1 MPLLGSEFKMP
12 NFRPCRPATIPEPPL
27 FEESTAVSDLLTI
40 SFFTGTT
47 GLLGGTGG
55 GTPLPRAGFLL
66 LEEAESV
73 SGFLA
78 VEAAVD

>member
-12 NFRPCRPATIPEPPL
+12 NLRPCRPATIPLL
-27 FEESTAVSDLLTI
+27 FEVSTPVSGLLPI

-47 GLLGGTGG
+47 GLFGGTGG

-73 SGFLA
+73 NGFLA
-78 VEAAVD
+78 VEVAVD